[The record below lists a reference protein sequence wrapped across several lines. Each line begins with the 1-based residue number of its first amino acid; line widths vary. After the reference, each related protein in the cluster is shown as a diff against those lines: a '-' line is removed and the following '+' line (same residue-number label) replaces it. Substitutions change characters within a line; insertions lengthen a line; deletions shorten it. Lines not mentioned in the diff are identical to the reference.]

1 MKNATH
7 FIVFDI
13 ERNFRP
19 YKSEDPSEIVDI
31 GAVKIDASTMK
42 IIGEF
47 SELVKPSAPLT
58 RHTTKLTGITKK
70 DLIGVEKF
78 PRIIEKFIKFIGE
91 DSIFI
96 SWGKEDYRF
105 LSHDCTLHGV
115 ECPCMEKDSRF
126 DVQKFVFQA
135 YEELFEHTPSLQF
148 AVEQLDLTWEG
159 RQHRAFADA
168 ENTANIFLK
177 AYSERD
183 INRRYKRHGELELV
197 KNGKLTE
204 KAKKKMRKWAFKEM
218 KNSTE
223 RPFVWSAFEN
233 SDTWE
238 SITERYYISES
249 AVELLKKHFPTAL
262 RKAERQLRYLAEM
275 EKLEEEGKVK

>member
-31 GAVKIDASTMK
+31 GAVKIDVSTMK
-42 IIGEF
+42 VIGEF

-70 DLIGVEKF
+70 DLIGVGNF
-78 PRIIEKFIKFIGE
+78 PQIIEKFIQFIGE
-91 DSIFI
+91 DSIFV

-105 LSHDCTLHGV
+105 LSQDCTLYGV
-115 ECPCMEKDSRF
+115 ECPCMEKESRF

-148 AVEQLDLTWEG
+148 AVNQLGLTWEG
-159 RQHRAFADA
+159 KQHRALADA

-183 INRRYKRHGELELV
+183 INKRYKRHGELELV

-218 KNSTE
+218 KKSAE
-223 RPFVWSAFEN
+223 RPFVWSAFES

-249 AVELLKKHFPTAL
+249 AVELLKKHFPTAV

-275 EKLEEEGKVK
+275 EEKTEVK

>member
-31 GAVKIDASTMK
+31 GAVKIEASTMK
-42 IIGEF
+42 VIGEF
-47 SELVKPSAPLT
+47 SELVKPGARLT

-78 PRIIEKFIKFIGE
+78 PQIIEKFIQFIGE
-91 DSIFI
+91 DSVFI
-96 SWGKEDYRF
+96 SWGKEDYHF
-105 LSHDCTLHGV
+105 LSHDCTLYGL

-126 DVQKFVFQA
+126 DLQKFVFQA
-135 YEELFEHTPSLQF
+135 YEELFEHTPSLQS
-148 AVEQLDLTWEG
+148 AVEQLGLTWEG
-159 RQHRAFADA
+159 KQHRALADA

-177 AYSERD
+177 IYSERD
-183 INRRYKRHGELELV
+183 INKRYKRHGELELV

-204 KAKKKMRKWAFKEM
+204 KAKKKMRKWVFKEL
-218 KNSTE
+218 KKHAE
-223 RPFVWSAFEN
+223 RPFVWSTFE
-233 SDTWE
+233 SSETWE
-238 SITERYYISES
+238 SITERYYISENT
-249 AVELLKKHFPTAL
+249 VELLKKHFPTAV
-262 RKAERQLRYLAEM
+262 RKAERQLKYLAEM
-275 EKLEEEGKVK
+275 EENAQSR

>member
-1 MKNATH
+1 MINSTH

-31 GAVKIDASTMK
+31 GAVKIDVSTMK
-42 IIGEF
+42 VIGEF

-58 RHTTKLTGITKK
+58 RHTTKLTGITKR

-78 PRIIEKFIKFIGE
+78 PQIIEKFIQFIGE

-105 LSHDCTLHGV
+105 LSQDCTLHGV
-115 ECPCMEKDSRF
+115 ECPCMEKESRF
-126 DVQKFVFQA
+126 DLQKFVFQA

-148 AVEQLDLTWEG
+148 AVEQLGLTWEG
-159 RQHRAFADA
+159 RQHRALADA

-177 AYSERD
+177 VYSEKD
-183 INRRYKRHGELELV
+183 INKRYKRHGELVLV
-197 KNGKLTE
+197 KNGQLTE
-204 KAKKKMRKWAFKEM
+204 KAKKKMRKWVFKEM
-218 KNSTE
+218 RKNTE
-223 RPFVWSAFEN
+223 RPFVWSTFES

-249 AVELLKKHFPTAL
+249 VVVLLQKHFRTAV
-262 RKAERQLRYLAEM
+262 RKAERQLKYLAEM
-275 EKLEEEGKVK
+275 EKVQEDNFSR

>member
-31 GAVKIDASTMK
+31 GAVKIDVSTMK
-42 IIGEF
+42 IIGVF

-78 PRIIEKFIKFIGE
+78 PQIIEKFIKFIGE

-96 SWGKEDYRF
+96 SWGKEDYHF

-115 ECPCMEKDSRF
+115 ECPCMEKESRF

-177 AYSERD
+177 VCGERD
-183 INRRYKRHGELELV
+183 INKRYKRHGELELV

-218 KNSTE
+218 KKSAE
-223 RPFVWSAFEN
+223 RPFVWSAFES

-249 AVELLKKHFPTAL
+249 AVELLKKHFPTAV

-275 EKLEEEGKVK
+275 EENAEVK

>member
-1 MKNATH
+1 MKNATQ

-31 GAVKIDASTMK
+31 GAVKIDVSTMK
-42 IIGEF
+42 VIGEF

-78 PRIIEKFIKFIGE
+78 PQIIEKFIQFIGE

-96 SWGKEDYRF
+96 SWGKEDYHF
-105 LSHDCTLHGV
+105 LSHDCTLHGL

-126 DVQKFVFQA
+126 DLQKFVFQA

-148 AVEQLDLTWEG
+148 AVEQLGLTWEG
-159 RQHRAFADA
+159 KQHRALADA
-168 ENTANIFLK
+168 ENTANILLK
-177 AYSERD
+177 VYSERD
-183 INRRYKRHGELELV
+183 INKRYKRHGELELV

-204 KAKKKMRKWAFKEM
+204 KAKKKMRKWVFKEL
-218 KNSTE
+218 KKHAE
-223 RPFVWSAFEN
+223 RPFVWSTFE
-233 SDTWE
+233 SSETWE
-238 SITERYYISES
+238 SITERYYISENT
-249 AVELLKKHFPTAL
+249 VELLKKHFPTAV
-262 RKAERQLRYLAEM
+262 RKAERQLNYLAEM
-275 EKLEEEGKVK
+275 EENAKSR

>member
-31 GAVKIDASTMK
+31 GAIKIDVSTMK
-42 IIGEF
+42 VIGEF

-70 DLIGVEKF
+70 DLIGAEKF
-78 PRIIEKFIKFIGE
+78 PQIIEKFIQFIGE

-96 SWGKEDYRF
+96 SWGKEDYHF

-115 ECPCMEKDSRF
+115 ESPCMDKESRF
-126 DVQKFVFQA
+126 DAQKFVFQA

-148 AVEQLDLTWEG
+148 AVEQLGLTWEG

-177 AYSERD
+177 VCGERD
-183 INRRYKRHGELELV
+183 INKRYKRHGELELV

-204 KAKKKMRKWAFKEM
+204 KAKKRMRKWVFKELR
-218 KNSTE
+218 KNTE
-223 RPFVWSAFEN
+223 RPFVWSAFES

-249 AVELLKKHFPTAL
+249 AVELLKKHFPTAV

-275 EKLEEEGKVK
+275 EKVQEEGKVT

>member
-1 MKNATH
+1 
-7 FIVFDI
+7 VFDI

-218 KNSTE
+218 KKSTE

-249 AVELLKKHFPTAL
+249 AVELLKKHFPTAV

-275 EKLEEEGKVK
+275 EENTEVK

>member
-1 MKNATH
+1 M
-7 FIVFDI
+7 FDI

-31 GAVKIDASTMK
+31 GAVKIDVSTMK
-42 IIGEF
+42 VIGEF

-70 DLIGVEKF
+70 DLIGVGNF
-78 PRIIEKFIKFIGE
+78 PQIIEKFIQFIGE
-91 DSIFI
+91 DSIFV

-105 LSHDCTLHGV
+105 LSQDCTLYGV
-115 ECPCMEKDSRF
+115 ECPCMEKESRF

-148 AVEQLDLTWEG
+148 AVDQLGLTWEG
-159 RQHRAFADA
+159 KQHRALADA

-177 AYSERD
+177 VYGERD
-183 INRRYKRHGELELV
+183 INKRYKRHGELELV

-204 KAKKKMRKWAFKEM
+204 KAKKRMRKWVFKELR
-218 KNSTE
+218 KNTE
-223 RPFVWSAFEN
+223 RPFVWNAFES

-249 AVELLKKHFPTAL
+249 AVELLKKHFPTAV

-275 EKLEEEGKVK
+275 EKVVEES

>member
-115 ECPCMEKDSRF
+115 ECPCMEKESRF

-183 INRRYKRHGELELV
+183 INGRYKRHGELELV

-218 KNSTE
+218 KKSAE
-223 RPFVWSAFEN
+223 RPFVWSIFE
-233 SDTWE
+233 SSETWE
-238 SITERYYISES
+238 SITERYYISENTV
-249 AVELLKKHFPTAL
+249 ALLKKHFPTAV
-262 RKAERQLRYLAEM
+262 RKAGRQLKYLAEM
-275 EKLEEEGKVK
+275 EENAEVK